1 MSTLYK
7 KKLQQTFT
15 YQYTIYI
22 VGPIGLVNVLTARA
36 NGAAVV
42 CITGIYNKIKVISTD
57 FLGYKEH
64 IMCYT
69 LFFFFTEK

>member
-7 KKLQQTFT
+7 KKLSQTFT

-22 VGPIGLVNVLTARA
+22 VHVGPIGLVNVLTARA

-42 CITGIYNKIKVISTD
+42 CITGIYNKIKVISTIFWD
-57 FLGYKEH
+57 IKS
-64 IMCYT
+64 T
-69 LFFFFTEK
+69 LCVTLWFFF